1 MANVRDGATVSN
13 DGGDSGMVTIKTLC
27 RLEVSWVQ
35 VLRPVREEVK
45 P

>member
-1 MANVRDGATVSN
+1 MAGVRDGATVSN
-13 DGGDSGMVTIKTLC
+13 DGGDSGMVTIEALC

-35 VLRPVREEVK
+35 VLRAVREKVE

>member
-1 MANVRDGATVSN
+1 MADLRNGATVSD
-13 DGGDSGMVTIKTLC
+13 DGGDSGMVAIKALC

-35 VLRPVREEVK
+35 VLRPVREKIK